1 MEAHKNMGFY
11 LEKIR
16 AMLVTWLR
24 FCAIVYGLRKENL
37 NFIKVF
43 MWPIA
48 LLSLRRLSALF
59 LERITSIMPV
69 HFDWRSLQQYALP
82 ALGIVSLLVSAIIAV
97 AGGLGLGGSS
107 SENDN
112 TDANVIFKVVDQ
124 HGMPRVCRVVQTGDL
139 QLDRIY
145 FNKADGTL
153 PVKAEPG
160 TTVTRI
166 FSCDRNEDGE
176 KNTVEVSAVAP
187 ETGVLEQKVVV
198 PNPNAPSANTQSSL
212 LDDSDKDVNVVFKV
226 VDQHGLPRLCH
237 VKPTGALHTDNIV
250 RTSQLGTYGVKA
262 EPGSTVTRIF
272 DCKPSE
278 PGTQVV
284 EASAIAPQGDGKI
297 LQEVVIPDPNS
308 PSASFSS

>member
-1 MEAHKNMGFY
+1 MGCY
-11 LEKIR
+11 LEKSRVIL
-16 AMLVTWLR
+16 MTWPR
-24 FCAIVYGLRKENL
+24 FCTIIYGLRKENL

-48 LLSLRRLSALF
+48 LFSLRRLSALF

-107 SENDN
+107 SDKGSA
-112 TDANVIFKVVDQ
+112 DANVIFKVVDQ
-124 HGMPRVCRVVQTGDL
+124 HGMPRVCQVIQTGDL

>member
-1 MEAHKNMGFY
+1 M
-11 LEKIR
+11 
-16 AMLVTWLR
+16 TWPR
-24 FCAIVYGLRKENL
+24 FCTIIYGLRKENL

-107 SENDN
+107 SDKGSA
-112 TDANVIFKVVDQ
+112 DANVIFKVVDQ
-124 HGMPRVCRVVQTGDL
+124 HGMPRVCQVIQTGDL

-284 EASAIAPQGDGKI
+284 EASAIAPQGDRKI

>member
-1 MEAHKNMGFY
+1 MGFY
-11 LEKIR
+11 LEKSRVILM
-16 AMLVTWLR
+16 AWPR
-24 FCAIVYGLRKENL
+24 FCTIIYGLRKENL

-48 LLSLRRLSALF
+48 LFSLRRLSALF

-82 ALGIVSLLVSAIIAV
+82 ALGIVSLLVSALIAV

-112 TDANVIFKVVDQ
+112 ADANVIFKVVDQ
-124 HGMPRVCRVVQTGDL
+124 HGMPRVCLLIPTISPHD
-139 QLDRIY
+139 D
-145 FNKADGTL
+145 KARYNNHDGTY
-153 PVKAEPG
+153 PIKAKPG
-160 TTVTRI
+160 QTVTAI
-166 FSCDRNEDGE
+166 FSCNQAKDGE

-187 ETGVLEQKVVV
+187 ETGVLEQKVVI

-212 LDDSDKDVNVVFKV
+212 LDDSGKDANVVFKV
-226 VDQHGLPRLCH
+226 VDQHGMPRVCQVIQTGDLQLDRIYFNKADGTLP
-237 VKPTGALHTDNIV
+237 
-250 RTSQLGTYGVKA
+250 VKA

>member
-1 MEAHKNMGFY
+1 MGCY
-11 LEKIR
+11 LEKSRVILM
-16 AMLVTWLR
+16 AWPR
-24 FCAIVYGLRKENL
+24 FCTIIYGLRKENL

-48 LLSLRRLSALF
+48 LFSLRRLSALF

-107 SENDN
+107 SDKGSA
-112 TDANVIFKVVDQ
+112 DANVIFKVVDQ
-124 HGMPRVCRVVQTGDL
+124 HGMPRVCQVIQTGDL

-212 LDDSDKDVNVVFKV
+212 LDDSDKDANIVFKV

-237 VKPTGALHTDNIV
+237 VKPTGPLHTDNIV

>member
-1 MEAHKNMGFY
+1 MGCY
-11 LEKIR
+11 LEKSRVIL
-16 AMLVTWLR
+16 MTWPR
-24 FCAIVYGLRKENL
+24 FCTIIYGLRKENL

-48 LLSLRRLSALF
+48 LFSLRRLSALF

-107 SENDN
+107 SDKGSA
-112 TDANVIFKVVDQ
+112 DANVIFKVVDQ
-124 HGMPRVCRVVQTGDL
+124 HGMPRVCQVIQTGDL

-284 EASAIAPQGDGKI
+284 EASAIAPQGDRKI

>member
-1 MEAHKNMGFY
+1 MGCY
-11 LEKIR
+11 LEKSRVIL
-16 AMLVTWLR
+16 MTWPR
-24 FCAIVYGLRKENL
+24 FCTIIYGLRKENL

-48 LLSLRRLSALF
+48 LFSLRRLSALF

-107 SENDN
+107 SDKGSA
-112 TDANVIFKVVDQ
+112 DANVIFKVVDQ
-124 HGMPRVCRVVQTGDL
+124 HGMPRVCQVIQTGDL

-237 VKPTGALHTDNIV
+237 VKPTSPLHTDNIV

-262 EPGSTVTRIF
+262 EPGSMVTRIF

>member
-1 MEAHKNMGFY
+1 MANS
-11 LEKIR
+11 
-16 AMLVTWLR
+16 T
-24 FCAIVYGLRKENL
+24 
-37 NFIKVF
+37 VF
-43 MWPIA
+43 TQAVVGII
-48 LLSLRRLSALF
+48 F
-59 LERITSIMPV
+59 GKDNEIMPV

-124 HGMPRVCRVVQTGDL
+124 HGMPRVCLLIPTISPHD
-139 QLDRIY
+139 D
-145 FNKADGTL
+145 KARYNNIDGTY
-153 PVKAEPG
+153 PIKAKPG
-160 TTVTRI
+160 QTVTAI
-166 FSCDRNEDGE
+166 FSCNQAKDGVLD
-176 KNTVEVSAVAP
+176 TVEVSAVAP
-187 ETGVLEQKVVV
+187 ETGVLEQKVVI

-212 LDDSDKDVNVVFKV
+212 LDDSDKDANVVFKV
-226 VDQHGLPRLCH
+226 VDQHGMPRVCQVIQTGDLQLDRVYFNKADGTLP
-237 VKPTGALHTDNIV
+237 
-250 RTSQLGTYGVKA
+250 VKA

>member
-1 MEAHKNMGFY
+1 MANS
-11 LEKIR
+11 
-16 AMLVTWLR
+16 T
-24 FCAIVYGLRKENL
+24 
-37 NFIKVF
+37 VF
-43 MWPIA
+43 TQAVVGII
-48 LLSLRRLSALF
+48 F
-59 LERITSIMPV
+59 GKDNKIMPV

-107 SENDN
+107 SDKMVDVP
-112 TDANVIFKVVDQ
+112 DANVIFKVVDQ
-124 HGMPRVCRVVQTGDL
+124 HGMPRVCLLIPTTSPHDDKARYNNLDGTYPIKAKPGQTVTAIFSCNQAKDGVLDTVEVSAVAPETGVLEQKVVIPSPNAPSANTQSSLLDDSDKDANVVFKVVDQHGMPRVCQVIQTGDL

-160 TTVTRI
+160 T
-166 FSCDRNEDGE
+166 
-176 KNTVEVSAVAP
+176 
-187 ETGVLEQKVVV
+187 
-198 PNPNAPSANTQSSL
+198 
-212 LDDSDKDVNVVFKV
+212 
-226 VDQHGLPRLCH
+226 
-237 VKPTGALHTDNIV
+237 
-250 RTSQLGTYGVKA
+250 
-262 EPGSTVTRIF
+262 TVTRIF

>member
-1 MEAHKNMGFY
+1 MGFY
-11 LEKIR
+11 LEKSRVILM
-16 AMLVTWLR
+16 AWPR
-24 FCAIVYGLRKENL
+24 FCTIIYGLRKENL

-48 LLSLRRLSALF
+48 LFSLRRLSALF

-112 TDANVIFKVVDQ
+112 ADANVIFKVVDQ

-212 LDDSDKDVNVVFKV
+212 LDDSDKDANVVFKV

-284 EASAIAPQGDGKI
+284 EASAIAPQGDRKI

>member
-1 MEAHKNMGFY
+1 MGFY
-11 LEKIR
+11 LEKSRVILM
-16 AMLVTWLR
+16 AWPR
-24 FCAIVYGLRKENL
+24 FCTIIYGLCKENL

-48 LLSLRRLSALF
+48 LFSLRRLSALF

-112 TDANVIFKVVDQ
+112 ADANVIFKVVDQ

-212 LDDSDKDVNVVFKV
+212 LDDSDKDANVVFKV

-284 EASAIAPQGDGKI
+284 EASAIAPQGDRKI

-308 PSASFSS
+308 PSSSLSS

>member
-1 MEAHKNMGFY
+1 M
-11 LEKIR
+11 
-16 AMLVTWLR
+16 
-24 FCAIVYGLRKENL
+24 
-37 NFIKVF
+37 
-43 MWPIA
+43 
-48 LLSLRRLSALF
+48 
-59 LERITSIMPV
+59 
-69 HFDWRSLQQYALP
+69 
-82 ALGIVSLLVSAIIAV
+82 
-97 AGGLGLGGSS
+97 
-107 SENDN
+107 
-112 TDANVIFKVVDQ
+112 
-124 HGMPRVCRVVQTGDL
+124 
-139 QLDRIY
+139 
-145 FNKADGTL
+145 
-153 PVKAEPG
+153 
-160 TTVTRI
+160 
-166 FSCDRNEDGE
+166 
-176 KNTVEVSAVAP
+176 EVSAVAP
-187 ETGVLEQKVVV
+187 ETGVLEQKVVI

-212 LDDSDKDVNVVFKV
+212 LDDSDKDANVVFKV

>member
-1 MEAHKNMGFY
+1 M
-11 LEKIR
+11 
-16 AMLVTWLR
+16 
-24 FCAIVYGLRKENL
+24 RKENL

-48 LLSLRRLSALF
+48 LFSLRRLSALF

-107 SENDN
+107 SDKGSA
-112 TDANVIFKVVDQ
+112 DANVIFKVVDQ
-124 HGMPRVCRVVQTGDL
+124 HGMPRVCQVIQTGDL

-284 EASAIAPQGDGKI
+284 EASAIAPQGDRKI

>member
-1 MEAHKNMGFY
+1 M
-11 LEKIR
+11 
-16 AMLVTWLR
+16 TWPR
-24 FCAIVYGLRKENL
+24 FCTIIYGLRKENL

-48 LLSLRRLSALF
+48 LFSLRRLSALF
-59 LERITSIMPV
+59 LERITLIMPV

-107 SENDN
+107 SDKGSA
-112 TDANVIFKVVDQ
+112 DANVIFKVVDQ
-124 HGMPRVCRVVQTGDL
+124 HGMPRVCQVIQTGDL

-284 EASAIAPQGDGKI
+284 EASAIAPQGDRKI

>member
-1 MEAHKNMGFY
+1 MA
-11 LEKIR
+11 
-16 AMLVTWLR
+16 WPR
-24 FCAIVYGLRKENL
+24 FCTIIYGLRKENL

-48 LLSLRRLSALF
+48 LFSLRRLSALF

-82 ALGIVSLLVSAIIAV
+82 ALGIVSLLVSALIAV

-107 SENDN
+107 SEKMVDVP
-112 TDANVIFKVVDQ
+112 DANVIFKVVDQ
-124 HGMPRVCRVVQTGDL
+124 HGMPRVCQVIQTGDL

-176 KNTVEVSAVAP
+176 ENTVEVSAVAP
-187 ETGVLEQKVVV
+187 ETGVLEQKVVI

-212 LDDSDKDVNVVFKV
+212 LDDSDKDANVVFKV
-226 VDQHGLPRLCH
+226 VDQHGLPRVCH
-237 VKPTGALHTDNIV
+237 VKPTGAFHTDNIV
-250 RTSQLGTYGVKA
+250 YTSQLGTYGVKV
-262 EPGSTVTRIF
+262 EPGSTVTRLF

-308 PSASFSS
+308 PSSSLSS

>member
-1 MEAHKNMGFY
+1 MGCY
-11 LEKIR
+11 LEKSRVILM
-16 AMLVTWLR
+16 AWPR
-24 FCAIVYGLRKENL
+24 FCTIIYGLRKENL

-48 LLSLRRLSALF
+48 LFSLRRLSALF

-112 TDANVIFKVVDQ
+112 ADANVIFKVVDQ
-124 HGMPRVCRVVQTGDL
+124 HGMPRVCRVVQTGEL

-237 VKPTGALHTDNIV
+237 VKPTSPLHTDNIV

-262 EPGSTVTRIF
+262 EPGSMVTRIF

>member
-1 MEAHKNMGFY
+1 MGFY
-11 LEKIR
+11 LEKSRVILM
-16 AMLVTWLR
+16 AWPR
-24 FCAIVYGLRKENL
+24 FCTIIYGLRKENL

-48 LLSLRRLSALF
+48 LFSLRRLSALF

-112 TDANVIFKVVDQ
+112 ADANVIFKVVDQ

-153 PVKAEPG
+153 PVKAQPG
-160 TTVTRI
+160 QTVTAI
-166 FSCDRNEDGE
+166 FSCNQAKDGVLD
-176 KNTVEVSAVAP
+176 TVEVSAVAP

-212 LDDSDKDVNVVFKV
+212 LDDSDKDANVVFKV

-284 EASAIAPQGDGKI
+284 EASAIAPQGDRKI

>member
-1 MEAHKNMGFY
+1 MGCY

-24 FCAIVYGLRKENL
+24 FCAIIYGLRKENL

-48 LLSLRRLSALF
+48 LFSLRRLSALF

-107 SENDN
+107 SDKGSA
-112 TDANVIFKVVDQ
+112 DANVIFKVVDQ
-124 HGMPRVCRVVQTGDL
+124 HGMPRVCQVIQTGDL

-284 EASAIAPQGDGKI
+284 EASAIAPQGDRKI

>member
-1 MEAHKNMGFY
+1 MGCY
-11 LEKIR
+11 LEKSRVILM
-16 AMLVTWLR
+16 AWPR
-24 FCAIVYGLRKENL
+24 FCTIIYGLCKENL

-48 LLSLRRLSALF
+48 LFSLRRLSALF

-112 TDANVIFKVVDQ
+112 ADANVIFKVVDQ

-284 EASAIAPQGDGKI
+284 EASAIAPQGDRKI

>member
-1 MEAHKNMGFY
+1 MGCY
-11 LEKIR
+11 LEKSRVILM
-16 AMLVTWLR
+16 AWPR
-24 FCAIVYGLRKENL
+24 FCTIIYGLCKENL

-48 LLSLRRLSALF
+48 LFSLRRLSALF

-112 TDANVIFKVVDQ
+112 ADANVIFKVVDQ
-124 HGMPRVCRVVQTGDL
+124 HGMPRVCQVIQTGDL

-237 VKPTGALHTDNIV
+237 VKPTSPLHTDNIV

-262 EPGSTVTRIF
+262 EPGSMVTRIF

>member
-1 MEAHKNMGFY
+1 MA
-11 LEKIR
+11 
-16 AMLVTWLR
+16 WPR
-24 FCAIVYGLRKENL
+24 FCTIIYGLCKENL

-48 LLSLRRLSALF
+48 LFSLRRLSALF

-107 SENDN
+107 PDKGSA
-112 TDANVIFKVVDQ
+112 DANVIFKVVDQ
-124 HGMPRVCRVVQTGDL
+124 HGMPRVCQVIQTGDL

-176 KNTVEVSAVAP
+176 ENTVEVSAVAP
-187 ETGVLEQKVVV
+187 ETGVLEQKVVI

-212 LDDSDKDVNVVFKV
+212 LDDSDKDANVVFKV
-226 VDQHGLPRLCH
+226 VDQHGMPRVCH

-250 RTSQLGTYGVKA
+250 YTSQLGTYGVKV
-262 EPGSTVTRIF
+262 EPGSRATRIF

-278 PGTQVV
+278 PGAQVV

>member
-1 MEAHKNMGFY
+1 MGFY
-11 LEKIR
+11 LEKSRVIL
-16 AMLVTWLR
+16 MTWPR
-24 FCAIVYGLRKENL
+24 FCTIIYGLRKENL

-48 LLSLRRLSALF
+48 LFSLRRLSALF

-107 SENDN
+107 SDKGSA
-112 TDANVIFKVVDQ
+112 DANVIFKVVDQ
-124 HGMPRVCRVVQTGDL
+124 HGMPRVCQVIQTGDL

-284 EASAIAPQGDGKI
+284 EASAIAPQGDRKI

>member
-1 MEAHKNMGFY
+1 M
-11 LEKIR
+11 
-16 AMLVTWLR
+16 TWPR
-24 FCAIVYGLRKENL
+24 FCTIIYGLRKENL

-48 LLSLRRLSALF
+48 LFSLRRLSALF

-107 SENDN
+107 SDKGSA
-112 TDANVIFKVVDQ
+112 DANVIFKVVDQ
-124 HGMPRVCRVVQTGDL
+124 HGMPRVCQVIQTGDL

-284 EASAIAPQGDGKI
+284 EASAIAPQGDRKI

>member
-1 MEAHKNMGFY
+1 MGCY
-11 LEKIR
+11 LEKSRVILM
-16 AMLVTWLR
+16 AWPR
-24 FCAIVYGLRKENL
+24 FCTIIYGLRKENL

-48 LLSLRRLSALF
+48 LFSLRRLSALF

-124 HGMPRVCRVVQTGDL
+124 HGMPRVCQVIQTGDL

-187 ETGVLEQKVVV
+187 ETGVLEQKVVI

>member
-1 MEAHKNMGFY
+1 MGCY
-11 LEKIR
+11 LEKSRVIIM
-16 AMLVTWLR
+16 AWPR
-24 FCAIVYGLRKENL
+24 FCTIIYGLRKENL

-48 LLSLRRLSALF
+48 LFSLRRLSALF

-112 TDANVIFKVVDQ
+112 ADANVIFKVVDQ
-124 HGMPRVCRVVQTGDL
+124 HGKPRVCQVIQTGDL

-176 KNTVEVSAVAP
+176 KNPVEVSAVAP

-212 LDDSDKDVNVVFKV
+212 LDDSDKDANVVFKV

-237 VKPTGALHTDNIV
+237 VKPTGPLHTDNIV

>member
-1 MEAHKNMGFY
+1 MGCY
-11 LEKIR
+11 LEKSRVIL
-16 AMLVTWLR
+16 MTWPR
-24 FCAIVYGLRKENL
+24 FCTIIYGLRKENL

-48 LLSLRRLSALF
+48 LFSLRRLSALF

-107 SENDN
+107 SDKGSA
-112 TDANVIFKVVDQ
+112 DANVIFKVVDQ
-124 HGMPRVCRVVQTGDL
+124 HGMPRVCQVIQTGDL

-250 RTSQLGTYGVKA
+250 YTSQLGTYGVKV

>member
-1 MEAHKNMGFY
+1 MA
-11 LEKIR
+11 
-16 AMLVTWLR
+16 WPR
-24 FCAIVYGLRKENL
+24 FCTIIYGLRKENL

-48 LLSLRRLSALF
+48 LFSLRRLSALF

-107 SENDN
+107 PDKGSA
-112 TDANVIFKVVDQ
+112 DANVIFKVVDQ
-124 HGMPRVCRVVQTGDL
+124 HGMPRVCQVIQTGDL

-176 KNTVEVSAVAP
+176 ENTVEVSAVAP
-187 ETGVLEQKVVV
+187 ETGVLEQKVVI

-212 LDDSDKDVNVVFKV
+212 LDDSDKDANVVFKV
-226 VDQHGLPRLCH
+226 VDQHGMPRVCH

-250 RTSQLGTYGVKA
+250 YTSQLGTYGVKV
-262 EPGSTVTRIF
+262 EPGSRATRIF

-278 PGTQVV
+278 PGAQVV

>member
-1 MEAHKNMGFY
+1 MA
-11 LEKIR
+11 
-16 AMLVTWLR
+16 WPR
-24 FCAIVYGLRKENL
+24 FCTIIYGLCKENL

-48 LLSLRRLSALF
+48 LFSLRRLSALF

-82 ALGIVSLLVSAIIAV
+82 ALGIVSLLVSALIAV

-112 TDANVIFKVVDQ
+112 ADANVIFKVVDQ

-212 LDDSDKDVNVVFKV
+212 LDDSDKDANVVFKV

-284 EASAIAPQGDGKI
+284 EASAIAPQGDRKI

>member
-1 MEAHKNMGFY
+1 MGCY
-11 LEKIR
+11 LEKSRVIL
-16 AMLVTWLR
+16 MTWPR
-24 FCAIVYGLRKENL
+24 FCTIIYGLRKENL

-48 LLSLRRLSALF
+48 LFSLRRLSALF

-107 SENDN
+107 SDKGSA
-112 TDANVIFKVVDQ
+112 DANVIFKVVDQ
-124 HGMPRVCRVVQTGDL
+124 HGMPRVCQVIQTGDL

-212 LDDSDKDVNVVFKV
+212 LDDSDKDANVVFKV

>member
-1 MEAHKNMGFY
+1 
-11 LEKIR
+11 
-16 AMLVTWLR
+16 
-24 FCAIVYGLRKENL
+24 
-37 NFIKVF
+37 
-43 MWPIA
+43 
-48 LLSLRRLSALF
+48 
-59 LERITSIMPV
+59 MPV

-112 TDANVIFKVVDQ
+112 ADANVIFKVVDQ

-237 VKPTGALHTDNIV
+237 VKPTSPLHTDNIV

>member
-1 MEAHKNMGFY
+1 MA
-11 LEKIR
+11 
-16 AMLVTWLR
+16 WPR
-24 FCAIVYGLRKENL
+24 FCTIIYGLRKENL

-48 LLSLRRLSALF
+48 LFSLRRLSALF

-107 SENDN
+107 SDKGSA
-112 TDANVIFKVVDQ
+112 DANVIFKVVDQ
-124 HGMPRVCRVVQTGDL
+124 HGMPRVCQVIQTGDL

-212 LDDSDKDVNVVFKV
+212 LDDSDKDANVVFKV

>member
-1 MEAHKNMGFY
+1 MANSTAFTQAVVGIIF
-11 LEKIR
+11 
-16 AMLVTWLR
+16 
-24 FCAIVYGLRKENL
+24 RKDNE
-37 NFIKVF
+37 
-43 MWPIA
+43 
-48 LLSLRRLSALF
+48 
-59 LERITSIMPV
+59 IMPV

-124 HGMPRVCRVVQTGDL
+124 HGMPRVCQVIQTGDL

-212 LDDSDKDVNVVFKV
+212 LDDSGKDVNVVFKV
-226 VDQHGLPRLCH
+226 VDQHGLPRFCH

-250 RTSQLGTYGVKA
+250 YTSQLGTYGVKV

>member
-1 MEAHKNMGFY
+1 
-11 LEKIR
+11 
-16 AMLVTWLR
+16 
-24 FCAIVYGLRKENL
+24 LRKENL

-48 LLSLRRLSALF
+48 LFSLRRLSALF

-107 SENDN
+107 SDKGSA
-112 TDANVIFKVVDQ
+112 DANVIFKVVDQ
-124 HGMPRVCRVVQTGDL
+124 HGMPRVCQVIQTGDL

-284 EASAIAPQGDGKI
+284 EASAIAPQGDRKI

>member
-1 MEAHKNMGFY
+1 MGFY
-11 LEKIR
+11 LEKSRVIPM
-16 AMLVTWLR
+16 AWPR
-24 FCAIVYGLRKENL
+24 FCTIIYGFRKENL

-48 LLSLRRLSALF
+48 LFSLRRLSALF

-82 ALGIVSLLVSAIIAV
+82 ALGIVSLLVSALIAV

-112 TDANVIFKVVDQ
+112 ADANVIFKVVDQ

-160 TTVTRI
+160 QTVTAI
-166 FSCDRNEDGE
+166 FSCNQAKDGVLD
-176 KNTVEVSAVAP
+176 TVEVSAVAP

-262 EPGSTVTRIF
+262 EPGSTVTRILIANRRSQALRSWRRAPSHRKVTEKS
-272 DCKPSE
+272 CK
-278 PGTQVV
+278 
-284 EASAIAPQGDGKI
+284 K
-297 LQEVVIPDPNS
+297 
-308 PSASFSS
+308 

>member
-1 MEAHKNMGFY
+1 MGCY
-11 LEKIR
+11 LEKSRVILM
-16 AMLVTWLR
+16 AWPR
-24 FCAIVYGLRKENL
+24 FCTIIYGLRKENL

-48 LLSLRRLSALF
+48 LFSLRRLSALF

-112 TDANVIFKVVDQ
+112 ADANVIFKVVDQ

-212 LDDSDKDVNVVFKV
+212 LDDSGKDVNVVFKV
-226 VDQHGLPRLCH
+226 VDQHGLPRFCH

-250 RTSQLGTYGVKA
+250 YTSQLGTYGVKA

-272 DCKPSE
+272 DCQPSE

>member
-1 MEAHKNMGFY
+1 MA
-11 LEKIR
+11 
-16 AMLVTWLR
+16 WPR
-24 FCAIVYGLRKENL
+24 FCTIIYGLRKENL

-48 LLSLRRLSALF
+48 LFSLRRLSALF

-82 ALGIVSLLVSAIIAV
+82 ALGIVSLLVSALIAV

-112 TDANVIFKVVDQ
+112 ADANVIFKVVDQ

-284 EASAIAPQGDGKI
+284 EASAIAPQGDRKI

>member
-1 MEAHKNMGFY
+1 MGCY
-11 LEKIR
+11 LENIR
-16 AMLVTWLR
+16 AMLMAWPW
-24 FCAIVYGLRKENL
+24 FCTIVYGLCKENL

-48 LLSLRRLSALF
+48 LFSLRRLSALF

-112 TDANVIFKVVDQ
+112 ADANVIFKVVDQ
-124 HGMPRVCRVVQTGDL
+124 HGMPRVCRVIQTGDL

-187 ETGVLEQKVVV
+187 ETGVLEQKVVI

-212 LDDSDKDVNVVFKV
+212 LDDSDKDANIVFKV

-284 EASAIAPQGDGKI
+284 EASAIAPQGDRKI

>member
-1 MEAHKNMGFY
+1 MANS
-11 LEKIR
+11 
-16 AMLVTWLR
+16 T
-24 FCAIVYGLRKENL
+24 
-37 NFIKVF
+37 VF
-43 MWPIA
+43 TQAVVGII
-48 LLSLRRLSALF
+48 F
-59 LERITSIMPV
+59 GKDNKIMPV

-124 HGMPRVCRVVQTGDL
+124 HGMPRVCQVIQTGDL

-212 LDDSDKDVNVVFKV
+212 LDDSGKDVNVVFKV
-226 VDQHGLPRLCH
+226 VDQHGLPRFCH

>member
-1 MEAHKNMGFY
+1 MANSTAFTQAVVGIIFGKDN
-11 LEKIR
+11 K
-16 AMLVTWLR
+16 
-24 FCAIVYGLRKENL
+24 
-37 NFIKVF
+37 
-43 MWPIA
+43 
-48 LLSLRRLSALF
+48 
-59 LERITSIMPV
+59 IMPV

-112 TDANVIFKVVDQ
+112 ADANVIFKVVDQ
-124 HGMPRVCRVVQTGDL
+124 HGMPRVCLLIPTTSPHD
-139 QLDRIY
+139 D
-145 FNKADGTL
+145 KARYNNHDGTY
-153 PVKAEPG
+153 PIKAKPG
-160 TTVTRI
+160 QTVTAI
-166 FSCDRNEDGE
+166 FSCNQAKDGVLD
-176 KNTVEVSAVAP
+176 TVEVSAVAP

-212 LDDSDKDVNVVFKV
+212 LDDSDKDANVVFKV

-284 EASAIAPQGDGKI
+284 EASAIAPQGDRKI

>member
-1 MEAHKNMGFY
+1 MA
-11 LEKIR
+11 
-16 AMLVTWLR
+16 WPR
-24 FCAIVYGLRKENL
+24 FCTIIYGLCKENL

-48 LLSLRRLSALF
+48 LFSLRRLSALF

-112 TDANVIFKVVDQ
+112 ADANVIFKVVDQ

-212 LDDSDKDVNVVFKV
+212 LDDSDKDANVVFKV

-284 EASAIAPQGDGKI
+284 EASAIAPQGDRKI